1 MATDKMLSPQ
11 MQVQIYTRRYRTAR
25 IIGQA
30 FLYLLLLAVGLLVAI
45 PFIYMI
51 SSSFKLNGEIF
62 SFPLAFIPREPTT
75 SNYLRLVSGS
85 EIPFL
90 RQFSNSVMIATTQTL
105 LNLFISS
112 LVGWGF
118 AKYEFRGKQTL
129 FIFVLA
135 TLMFPAQVSLVPL
148 FMMMRDFGWMDTYW
162 AIILPGAIS
171 AFGVFFMRQ
180 TMLGVPNDL
189 LDAAR
194 IDGSSE
200 FGLYY
205 RIGLPLG
212 GAGLSI
218 LAVLTFLGSW
228 NDYLWPLIVLRTMD
242 KFTFPIGL
250 ASLFG
255 LYKVEYGMILAGAVI
270 GTLPILI
277 MFYLGRRQFI
287 DGIAAGAVKG

>member
-1 MATDKMLSPQ
+1 MAVSKAAALNAPDVKRTT
-11 MQVQIYTRRYRTAR
+11 YYRISR
-25 IIGQA
+25 IFGQA
-30 FLYLLLLAVGLLVAI
+30 VIYIILLFLGVLVAV
-45 PFIYMI
+45 PFIYMV

-62 SFPLAFIPREPTT
+62 SLPLAIIPRGPTL
-75 SNYLRLVSGS
+75 SNYERLLNGE
-85 EIPFL
+85 EIPFV
-90 RQFSNSVMIATTQTL
+90 RYFANSAMVSITQTFL
-105 LNLFISS
+105 SLFVSS

-118 AKYEFRGKQTL
+118 AKYEFPGKRAL
-129 FIFVLA
+129 FLFVLA
-135 TLMFPAQVSLVPL
+135 TLMFPNQVALVPL
-148 FMMMRDFGWMDTYW
+148 FLMMRNFNWLDTYW
-162 AIILPGAIS
+162 AMILPGAIS

-180 TMLGVPNDL
+180 TMLGIPNDL

-205 RIGLPLG
+205 RIGLPMA
-212 GAGLSI
+212 GAGLSV
-218 LAVLTFLGSW
+218 LAVLTFLGVW

-242 KFTFPIGL
+242 KYTLPIGL

-255 LYKVEYGMILAGAVI
+255 LYKIEYGMILAGAFI

-277 MFYLGRRQFI
+277 LFYAGRRQFI

>member
-1 MATDKMLSPQ
+1 MAVQKAAVFQSQIQQPSPHYRIVRFLG
-11 MQVQIYTRRYRTAR
+11 QVVIYG
-25 IIGQA
+25 ILL
-30 FLYLLLLAVGLLVAI
+30 FLGLLVTM
-45 PFIYMI
+45 PFVYMI

-62 SFPLAFIPREPTT
+62 SLPLAIIPREPTLN
-75 SNYLRLVSGS
+75 NYERLLNGS

-90 RQFSNSVMIATTQTL
+90 RYFANSAMVSTTQTL
-105 LNLFISS
+105 LNLFLSS

-118 AKYEFRGKQTL
+118 AKYEFPGKRML
-129 FIFVLA
+129 FLFVLA
-135 TLMFPAQVSLVPL
+135 TLMFPHQVALVPL
-148 FMMMRDFGWMDTYW
+148 FLLMRDFGWMDTYW
-162 AIILPGAIS
+162 AMILPGAIS

-212 GAGLSI
+212 GAGLSV
-218 LAVLTFLGSW
+218 LAVLTFLGVW
-228 NDYLWPLIVLRTMD
+228 NDYLWPLIVLRTME
-242 KFTFPIGL
+242 KYTLPIGL

-255 LYKVEYGMILAGAVI
+255 LYKIEYGMILAGAFI
-270 GTLPILI
+270 GTLPILV

-287 DGIAAGAVKG
+287 DGITAGAVKG